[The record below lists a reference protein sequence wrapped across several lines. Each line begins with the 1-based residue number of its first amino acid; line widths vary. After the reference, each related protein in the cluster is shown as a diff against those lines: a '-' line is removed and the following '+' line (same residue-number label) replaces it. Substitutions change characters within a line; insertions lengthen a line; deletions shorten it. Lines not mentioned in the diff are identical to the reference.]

1 MHPPAPAKCY
11 WVESKFRP
19 CPQAFRQGDS
29 GQWGGGVYLLSIQRQ
44 TMLVTV
50 QNAP

>member
-1 MHPPAPAKCY
+1 MHPPAPAKCH
-11 WVESKFRP
+11 WVESKFHP

-29 GQWGGGVYLLSIQRQ
+29 GWGWGEVYLLSIQRQ